1 MRRSWFN
8 FQLQVSV
15 PVYNCGQCCGCQKV
29 SSIVLKAFNVV
40 HTRIN
45 DKVFLVFSVA
55 PTKKVSHT
63 AGSWRWCKYL
73 CEDEAEMTDY
83 RIRFTHSMMSNN
95 ISKVRSLNR
104 LFNESH
110 LNMSQWVDSELERLR
125 MLLLCNSS
133 TNHVRVHSQS
143 CTDLKLKGSQI

>member
-15 PVYNCGQCCGCQKV
+15 RVYNCGQCCGCQKV

-55 PTKKVSHT
+55 PTKKVSH
-63 AGSWRWCKYL
+63 SWIL
-73 CEDEAEMTDY
+73 EM
-83 RIRFTHSMMSNN
+83 M
-95 ISKVRSLNR
+95 
-104 LFNESH
+104 
-110 LNMSQWVDSELERLR
+110 
-125 MLLLCNSS
+125 
-133 TNHVRVHSQS
+133 
-143 CTDLKLKGSQI
+143 